1 MKILNLLFLVSLV
14 IGCVFVSGCIVD
26 DEYIV
31 QDNYRLYGYDYI
43 DIAVD
48 FDTINE
54 TGILSIFMKNSSIS
68 KNVTLL
74 FDYSQREKNKI
85 VGFPYASYLDGIEYD
100 SSYIKDIYFVLLSNY
115 RMQCDY
121 GNEFVILES
130 R

>member
-26 DEYIV
+26 DEYLV

-100 SSYIKDIYFVLLSNY
+100 SSYVKDIDFILLNNY
-115 RMQCDY
+115 SIQCDY
-121 GNEFVILES
+121 GDEFVILES

>member
-1 MKILNLLFLVSLV
+1 
-14 IGCVFVSGCIVD
+14 
-26 DEYIV
+26 V
-31 QDNYRLYGYDYI
+31 QDNYQLHGYDYI

-54 TGILSIFMKNSSIS
+54 TGILSIFMKNSSTS

-74 FDYSQREKNKI
+74 FDYTKCEKNKI

-100 SSYIKDIYFVLLSNY
+100 SSYVKDIDFILLNNY
-115 RMQCDY
+115 SIQCDY
-121 GNEFVILES
+121 GDEFVILES

>member
-115 RMQCDY
+115 HIQCDY
-121 GNEFVILES
+121 GDEFVILES